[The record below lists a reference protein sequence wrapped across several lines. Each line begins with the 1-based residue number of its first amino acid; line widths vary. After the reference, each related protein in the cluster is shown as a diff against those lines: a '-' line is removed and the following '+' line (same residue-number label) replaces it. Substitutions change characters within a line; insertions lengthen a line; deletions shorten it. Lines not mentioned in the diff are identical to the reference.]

1 MVKEDRSGWVAVAP
15 EFASSKKEPEIVP
28 AKSAYQYFQKDV
40 ADEVKAELAGQK
52 FDVGQFSR
60 RMRDRWNQLPDDEKD
75 YYEGMAREDM
85 MRFNGES
92 HLADVASMERQR
104 KLQEEREQVVIYD
117 NTDGKKST
125 RRALKKKQRK
135 QEKKDR
141 KRSSADG
148 KERTEAEWK
157 SDMEDEEE
165 DEYSEGD
172 DSDDSDAPKKKKP
185 SAPRQLS
192 AATAAKRDK
201 AKTEKLDKEMYIA
214 ARQDDLRKD
223 RAKQAKRR
231 LEFLLKQS
239 DIFSHFGN
247 VKEESALYGVK
258 STVTP
263 TSNKEGARRG
273 DNEAADE
280 ADLEEDEDK
289 TTYLTAQPSTLSF
302 GEMRAYQLE
311 GLNWMIRLQENGV
324 NGIL

>member
-15 EFASSKKEPEIVP
+15 EFATKKKAEIVP

-52 FDVGQFSR
+52 FDVGKFSR
-60 RMRDRWNQLPDDEKD
+60 RMRERWNELPTDEREH
-75 YYEGMAREDM
+75 YESSAREDM
-85 MRFNGES
+85 MRFNQQS

-125 RRALKKKQRK
+125 RRALKKQQRK

-141 KRSSADG
+141 KRSSASAAQG
-148 KERTEAEWK
+148 TEAEWQ
-157 SDMEDEEE
+157 SDMEDEES
-165 DEYSEGD
+165 DDYSEAS
-172 DSDDSDAPKKKKP
+172 DSDGSNAPKKKKKAP
-185 SAPRQLS
+185 APRQVS
-192 AATAAKRDK
+192 AATVAKREK
-201 AKTEKLDKEMYIA
+201 LKQEKLDKEVYIA

-223 RAKQAKRR
+223 RATQAKRR

-258 STVTP
+258 TAATTAV
-263 TSNKEGARRG
+263 KDGARRT
-273 DNEAADE
+273 DNDAADE
-280 ADLEEDEDK
+280 ADLEEEEQK
-289 TTYLTAQPSTLSF
+289 TAYLTAQPTSLGF
-302 GEMRAYQLE
+302 GTMRAYQLE